1 MHTEIWAH
9 RGSSHVFIENSMAA
23 FKQAI
28 LDGADGVELDVQQTK
43 DGKLIVFHDE
53 NLKRLTRSDNCVW
66 EMTWADLQTLTL
78 GDTSEKIPSL
88 RAVLELFKT
97 TDLMVNIE
105 LKNNLFLY
113 HGMENDIFELV
124 AALAMQNQVLYS
136 SFNHESVTKMVDLA
150 GGENCAI
157 LTSDIHVEP
166 WKYIE
171 QLGVKSYHPMINS
184 LQQKSLIQN
193 IRANDLKV
201 NVWTADNPAH
211 IYAALLLEVDAII
224 TNEPKKAVEL
234 RAQFQSDG
242 GHQAVQAVRKL
253 GFSFPEE

>member
-1 MHTEIWAH
+1 
-9 RGSSHVFIENSMAA
+9 MAA
-23 FKQAI
+23 FRQAI
-28 LDGADGVELDVQQTK
+28 TDGADGIELDVQQTK

-53 NLKRLTRSDNCVW
+53 KLSRLTHSDKCIW
-66 EMTWADLQTLTL
+66 DTTWAELERLTL

-88 RAVLELFKT
+88 KEVLKLFKP
-97 TDLMVNIE
+97 TDLTINIE

-113 HGMENDIFELV
+113 HGMEKDIFKMV
-124 AALAMQNQVLYS
+124 ADFNMQDQVLYS

-150 GGENCAI
+150 GGESCAI

-184 LQQKSLIQN
+184 LQQKNLIQN

-201 NVWTADNPAH
+201 NVWTADHPAH

-224 TNEPKKAVEL
+224 TNEPKRAVEL
-234 RAQFQSDG
+234 REQFQSDG
-242 GHQAVQAVRKL
+242 GHQAVRAVRRL
-253 GFSFPEE
+253 GFSFPE